1 MQRVLNGVARGELRA
16 LSAKATT
23 TTRTRIPKTVTIVR
37 NSALTSAGL
46 GFTKGAILTS
56 RHPLTTGAEKRA
68 AGVHSGAVAVDM
80 ESAGVAQIAALNKL
94 PFVAVRAIIDT
105 AGDTLPRAVMGAGVE
120 GRVRLAPLILG
131 IVRSPREIAPLMRLA
146 KRYRAAI
153 RALAAVAR
161 TGALAPLA
169 FGAAHSD
176 RIA

>member
-1 MQRVLNGVARGELRA
+1 MVVSRDGATFATDLHWREILRA
-16 LSAKATT
+16 AIGQRL
-23 TTRTRIPKTVTIVR
+23 IVV
-37 NSALTSAGL
+37 SGKLLTSAVAL
-46 GFTKGAILTS
+46 
-56 RHPLTTGAEKRA
+56 EDVA
-68 AGVHSGAVAVDM
+68 AKAAAFEETGAVAVDM

-161 TGALAPLA
+161 TGTLAPLA
-169 FGAAHSD
+169 FGAAHPD

>member
-1 MQRVLNGVARGELRA
+1 
-16 LSAKATT
+16 
-23 TTRTRIPKTVTIVR
+23 
-37 NSALTSAGL
+37 
-46 GFTKGAILTS
+46 
-56 RHPLTTGAEKRA
+56 
-68 AGVHSGAVAVDM
+68 
-80 ESAGVAQIAALNKL
+80 
-94 PFVAVRAIIDT
+94 
-105 AGDTLPRAVMGAGVE
+105 MGAGVE

-169 FGAAHSD
+169 FGAAHPD